1 METTENKALKM
12 ETIAITV
19 YSIVSTTL
27 LVDVVECT
35 YEQKCKIIND
45 VAMDVY
51 DSDSEIG
58 DVYEK
63 VHDVRF
69 ADMDELLGNVEYA
82 AVLNAHG
89 DYELVQK

>member
-1 METTENKALKM
+1 M

-27 LVDVVECT
+27 LVDVDECT

-51 DSDSEIG
+51 DADSEIG
-58 DVYEK
+58 DIYEK

-69 ADMDELLGNVEYA
+69 ADFNKLLNNVEYA
-82 AVLNAHG
+82 AVLNADG

>member
-1 METTENKALKM
+1 M

-27 LVDVVECT
+27 LVDVDKCT

-51 DSDSEIG
+51 DADSEIG
-58 DVYEK
+58 DIYEK

-69 ADMDELLGNVEYA
+69 ADFNKLLNNVEYA
-82 AVLNAHG
+82 AVLNADG